1 MYDPSGH
8 DLLRDAGGEV
18 QVVDTAD
25 AQEVAAALK
34 DAQAL
39 WVRTPERVTS
49 DLLDAADDLV
59 VVSTSGFGTDN
70 VDIQAATERGILVV
84 YRTA

>member
-8 DLLRDAGGEV
+8 DLLRDAGAEV

-39 WVRTPERVTS
+39 WV
-49 DLLDAADDLV
+49 
-59 VVSTSGFGTDN
+59 
-70 VDIQAATERGILVV
+70 TEPHNPLNIR
-84 YRTA
+84 